1 MVLRYFAGKS
11 RLAHRITKCI
21 VAALKY
27 NKGVTC
33 YAEPFAGMFRVGT
46 NICRTQHTLSD
57 FHLNDNNADVYVFWK
72 TLLSTKWLPDTTPL
86 TARQY
91 TEWKQSRKISAQRTF
106 YGYQLS
112 HRGTFFSGTVPG
124 ALHNKQRSLQGTRA
138 RAEDIKRFFQA
149 SNKRISVTDVDVL
162 TTSSLKYKNTVVYC
176 DPPYFGTTNN
186 GWNRDSECAF
196 WRRIEQWTL
205 SELNNI
211 VFVSSNRILPRTVG
225 VLHTRQ
231 LFAIGIS
238 VNGHPQK
245 CTDNSYHHMEY
256 LYRVTRRERRQ

>member
-21 VAALKY
+21 VAALRRH
-27 NKGVTC
+27 KGVTC

-57 FHLNDNNADVYVFWK
+57 FHLNDNNANVYVFWK
-72 TLLSTKWLPDTTPL
+72 TLLLTKWLPDTTPL

-91 TEWKQSRKISAQRTF
+91 TKWKQSREISAQRTF

-138 RAEDIKRFFQA
+138 RAEAIKRLFQA
-149 SNKRISVTDVDVL
+149 SKKDIRVTDVDVL
-162 TTSSLKYKNTVVYC
+162 TTTTSLKYTNTVVYC
-176 DPPYFGTTNN
+176 DPPYLDTTNN
-186 GWNRDSECAF
+186 GWNRASECAF
-196 WRRIEQWTL
+196 WLRLEQWTL

-211 VFVSSNRILPRTVG
+211 VFVSCNRILPRTIG
-225 VLHTRQ
+225 VLRTRQ

-238 VNGHPQK
+238 ANGQPRN
-245 CTDNSYHHMEY
+245 CADNSYHHMEY
-256 LYRVTRRERRQ
+256 LYRVTRRK